1 MNTIPENIMP
11 LIEDRVSRLSKL
23 EKTVKFREH
32 YYRYIA
38 FVIYLLDSL
47 YCGTFISSY
56 TPITK
61 PLLEAYPTTKSTIV
75 LTSSLFLIGNI
86 SASIFVY
93 PLTKKLGLTLTI
105 MFSSILL
112 AIGGCVRIL
121 MNEHFAFVLLGQVI
135 LGIGACFV
143 VNTILQFCF
152 NWFHPLNRPIYLSII
167 SIMNIFGGGIGNTIP
182 ILFVSEEENDVG
194 VIRDQVYEYNL
205 KMGCVGIGLCVLNLL
220 FFRGKPPKGFGYLNK
235 EEEEE
240 LEEVKG
246 EHFFVESYKMVKH
259 VLGFSVFRSYLYIYI
274 LTNTSLVSLGSLINI
289 ILGEFGYPSVF

>member
-1 MNTIPENIMP
+1 MNIIPENIMP
-11 LIEDRVSRLSKL
+11 LIDDRVSRLSKL

-38 FVIYLLDSL
+38 FFIYLIDSM
-47 YCGTFISSY
+47 YCGTFISAY

-61 PLLEAYPTTKSTIV
+61 PLLEAYDTTKSTIV

-86 SASIFVY
+86 CASIFVY
-93 PLTKKLGLTLTI
+93 PVTKKIGLTFTI
-105 MFSSILL
+105 MMASVLVAL
-112 AIGGCVRIL
+112 GGGIRIL
-121 MNEHFAFVLLGQVI
+121 MNENFVYVLIGQVI

-167 SIMNIFGGGIGNTIP
+167 SIMNIFGGGMGNTIP
-182 ILFVSEEENDVG
+182 ILFVNEEENNPEI
-194 VIRDQVYEYNL
+194 IREQVYEYNL
-205 KMGCVGIGLCVLNLL
+205 KMGIAGIVICVLNLL
-220 FFRGKPPKGFGYLNK
+220 FFRGKPPKGFGYLKK

-240 LEEVKG
+240 LTEGKG
-246 EHFFVESYKMVKH
+246 DHFFVETYKMVKY
-259 VLGFSVFRSYLYIYI
+259 VMGFPVFRSYLYIYI

-289 ILGEFGYPSVF
+289 ILGMFGYSSVI